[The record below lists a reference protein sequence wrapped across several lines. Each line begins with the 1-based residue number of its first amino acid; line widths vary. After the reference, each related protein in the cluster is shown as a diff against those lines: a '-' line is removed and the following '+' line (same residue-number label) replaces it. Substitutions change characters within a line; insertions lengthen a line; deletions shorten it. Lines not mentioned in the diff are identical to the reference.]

1 LTYVFDECITPVTLL
16 TREINTLIDDII
28 PLMQAIDPVKP
39 PEKILKKDY
48 RIEPAIDKARIVFG
62 QKST

>member
-1 LTYVFDECITPVTLL
+1 MQ
-16 TREINTLIDDII
+16 EIN
-28 PLMQAIDPVKP
+28 PVKL

-48 RIEPAIDKARIVFG
+48 RIEAAIDKARTIFG

>member
-1 LTYVFDECITPVTLL
+1 
-16 TREINTLIDDII
+16 
-28 PLMQAIDPVKP
+28 MQAIDPVKP